1 MKGSNIFLVLLIFC
15 SGFIFAQDSEIDYQK
30 LVKKFIDNVKNDKKE
45 AIADAVVYPL
55 EREYPIPD
63 IENKTDFI
71 KRYSEIF
78 DTTLKNEI
86 VKSTPAKGWTDMGL
100 RGIMLI
106 HGNIWLDTEGRL
118 TAVNYQS
125 KAETELRNKIIAAQ
139 KKSLDPSIAFFQTPI
154 CITAKSVR

>member
-1 MKGSNIFLVLLIFC
+1 M
-15 SGFIFAQDSEIDYQK
+15 
-30 LVKKFIDNVKNDKKE
+30 KNDKKE

-86 VKSTPAKGWTDMGL
+86 VKSTPAKVWTDMGL
-100 RGIMLI
+100 RGIMLNR
-106 HGNIWLDTEGRL
+106 GTIWLDIDGRL
-118 TAVNYQS
+118 SAVNYQS
-125 KAETELRNKIIAAQ
+125 KLEADLKKTLIAAQ
-139 KKSLDPSIAFFQTPI
+139 KKELDPSILFFRCQF
-154 CITAKSVR
+154 VFWR